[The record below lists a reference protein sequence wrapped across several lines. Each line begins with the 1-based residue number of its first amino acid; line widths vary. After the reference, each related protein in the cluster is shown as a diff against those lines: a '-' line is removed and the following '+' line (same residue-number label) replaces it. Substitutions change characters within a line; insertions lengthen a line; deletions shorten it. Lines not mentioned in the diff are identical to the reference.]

1 MTNRFTKIAVAATV
15 AGAMI
20 VPATAA
26 NAASKTERAIIGAI
40 LGGVAGAAVTG
51 GDTDGVVL
59 GAAAGGALGVATAK
73 NKKHRYQRSYRSNR
87 PYAQDSRYR
96 YQQQRYDQR
105 RYDSRYG
112 YYDSY
117 GRYQNYGR

>member
-1 MTNRFTKIAVAATV
+1 MTNRFTKIAVAAGV
-15 AGAMI
+15 AGALAL
-20 VPATAA
+20 PAGAA
-26 NAASKTERAIIGAI
+26 QAASKTERAIIGAI

-73 NKKHRYQRSYRSNR
+73 NKKHYSRSYRSNR
-87 PYAQDSRYR
+87 PYAYDNRYR